1 MGHTNEQMTK
11 VQDELGKIQ
20 IQYDVGNYSFVVKEC
35 CSLFEMAFK
44 KIFKEAL
51 ATFNYQ
57 DRTRLMDIEREIGK
71 GNKDVE
77 GFTFGELVG
86 LNERAKLLSKW
97 SEYVNRDMGLI
108 NGIRFSAIVDLRNS
122 LTHTNS
128 KMDVTCSRYDADLV
142 FNCLRN
148 MLATLYMNLEPT
160 KPPKDPK
167 DGDKDTQKKDKSATE
182 ESTSDVPISEPP
194 VPEPTTD
201 EDETEM
207 VNIALNRKRGLIINQ
222 SDGTRN
228 ISYKVETINR
238 MLSVVYEKVTALAS
252 EEDANSVL
260 YDMGYDSGSAFGC
273 IINGRWELENNLSL
287 NDKITMWCDFDS
299 EVGWGRFVNN
309 LKIDEEEGTI
319 SGTIDINENF
329 LCYNRKKGDVKICVF
344 LKGYC
349 EGVLEEL
356 LGGQQVKL
364 TCAGNICPLRNALKK
379 KCSYEV
385 TIVE

>member
-1 MGHTNEQMTK
+1 MAQTNEQMTK

-20 IQYDVGNYSFVVKEC
+20 VQYDAGNYSFVVKEC

-57 DRTRLMDIEREIGK
+57 DRTRLMEIEREIGK

-86 LNERAKLLSKW
+86 LNEKAKLLSKW
-97 SEYVNRDMGLI
+97 SEYMNKDMGLI
-108 NGIRFSAIVDLRNS
+108 NGIRFSAIVDLRNA
-122 LTHTNS
+122 LTHTHS
-128 KMDVTCSRYDADLV
+128 DMQATCSRYDADLV

-148 MLATLYMNLEPT
+148 MLATLYMNLEPGKT
-160 KPPKDPK
+160 PIDEKERKKIKEPAPIK
-167 DGDKDTQKKDKSATE
+167 DGDKDKKETSEQSDDFTPQSA
-182 ESTSDVPISEPP
+182 
-194 VPEPTTD
+194 
-201 EDETEM
+201 EDEAEM

-238 MLSVVYEKVTALAS
+238 MLSVVYEKVTALSS

-273 IINGRWELENNLSL
+273 VMNGQWELKNNLTL
-287 NDKITMWCDFDS
+287 NDKVTMWCDFDS
-299 EVGWGRFVNN
+299 EVGWGRFINN
-309 LKIDEEEGTI
+309 LNIDEEEGSI
-319 SGTIDINENF
+319 SGTIDISENF
-329 LCYNRKKGDVKICVF
+329 LCYNRKRDDVKICIF

-364 TCAGNICPLRNALKK
+364 TCVDGICPLRNALKK
-379 KCSYEV
+379 KCSYQV
-385 TIVE
+385 TIVD